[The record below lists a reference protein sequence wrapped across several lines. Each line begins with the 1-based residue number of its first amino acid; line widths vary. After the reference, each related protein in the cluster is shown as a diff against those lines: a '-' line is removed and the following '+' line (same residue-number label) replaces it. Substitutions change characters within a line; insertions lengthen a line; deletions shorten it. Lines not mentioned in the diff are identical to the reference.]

1 MCCIPGTICFEW
13 MKGMPAAVIAV
24 AGVVITATIA
34 YRQYAVAKAK
44 LKLDLF
50 DKRYA
55 IFQEIW
61 EILSGV
67 ALLGTLE
74 FKKRNGL
81 YTPFNNLRPK
91 ARFLFDAAI
100 ADYVDELATHW
111 TKLSAVEPYERPKEA
126 EEKAR
131 LQNWFHEQAT
141 SMRERFGPYL
151 NFEKWK

>member
-13 MKGMPAAVIAV
+13 MKGMPAAIIAV
-24 AGVVITATIA
+24 AGVLITGFIA

-55 IFQEIW
+55 IYQEIW

-67 ALLGTLE
+67 VINGT
-74 FKKRNGL
+74 KRNGL

-91 ARFLFDAAI
+91 VRYLFGTKIAEYVDQMATNWTRLAAI
-100 ADYVDELATHW
+100 
-111 TKLSAVEPYERPKEA
+111 EPYERPKDA
-126 EEKAR
+126 YPASRAR
-131 LQNWFHEQAT
+131 YACV
-141 SMRERFGPYL
+141 SDS
-151 NFEKWK
+151 

>member
-1 MCCIPGTICFEW
+1 MCCSPGTICFEW

-24 AGVVITATIA
+24 AGVAITAIIA

-67 ALLGTLE
+67 AIQGTQE
-74 FKKRNGL
+74 FKKKNGL

-91 ARFLFDAAI
+91 TRFLFGSAI
-100 ADYVDELATHW
+100 ADYVDELATNW
-111 TKLSAVEPYERPKEA
+111 TELSAFEPYERP
-126 EEKAR
+126 
-131 LQNWFHEQAT
+131 T
-141 SMRERFGPYL
+141 
-151 NFEKWK
+151 